1 MVSLEEPGRGVEEA
15 SGRGSEGQSAL
26 EVGQEASSEEVQ
38 GGRGLEG
45 LGLGTQEASDEP
57 LWKE

>member
-45 LGLGTQEASDEP
+45 GA
-57 LWKE
+57 